1 MAQNVTTT
9 VATLANYEL
18 RASLRNR
25 WFLLYALVFA
35 LLAVTL
41 STLSLSGSGMFG
53 FAGFGR
59 TAASLINLVL
69 LIVPLMGLTIGAQS
83 LAAEREQG
91 TLSYLL
97 AQPVSRAEVLMGK
110 LFGLGAALLAALLL
124 GFGLAALLLAWQGG
138 GLVEVGRYAL
148 LVGFSLLL
156 ALVSLSLGMA
166 LSAWS
171 RSSALAVGLAL
182 LAWLMLVF
190 LGDLGLMGTA
200 VVMKLDIGTLFGLT
214 LVNPLQVFKIAT
226 VYGLRA
232 TLEVLGPA
240 GIYATRTFGP
250 QLLPMLVGVLLV
262 WIVVPMI
269 LAYTRF
275 RLEGDF

>member
-1 MAQNVTTT
+1 MIKSISAF
-9 VATLANYEL
+9 AGYEL

-35 LLAVTL
+35 VLALAL

-69 LIVPLMGLTIGAQS
+69 LIVPLMGLTVGAQS
-83 LAAEREQG
+83 LAGEREQG

-97 AQPVSRAEVLMGK
+97 AQPVGRGEVLVGK
-110 LFGLGAALLAALLL
+110 FLGLSMALLAALLL
-124 GFGLAALLLAWQGG
+124 GFGLAASLLAWQGG
-138 GLVEVGRYAL
+138 LVEAGRYAL

-166 LSAWS
+166 ISSWS

-182 LAWLMLVF
+182 LVWLLLVF

-200 VVMKLDIGTLFGLT
+200 IVMRLDVGALFGLT

-226 VYGLRA
+226 VLGLRA

-240 GIYATRTFGP
+240 GIYATRTFGT
-250 QLLPMLVGVLLV
+250 QLLPMLVGVLAV
-262 WIVVPMI
+262 WVVAPLIM
-269 LAYTRF
+269 AYVRF
-275 RLEGDF
+275 RMEGDF

>member
-1 MAQNVTTT
+1 MAKTMF
-9 VATLANYEL
+9 TLANYEL

-25 WFLLYALVFA
+25 WFVLYALVFT

-41 STLSLSGSGMFG
+41 SSLSLSGTAMFG

-83 LAAEREQG
+83 LAVEREQG

-97 AQPVSRAEVLMGK
+97 AQPVGRAEVLVGK
-110 LFGLGAALLAALLL
+110 LLGLGAALLAALLL
-124 GFGLAALLLAWQGG
+124 GFGLAAAVIAWQS
-138 GLVEVGRYAL
+138 GLIEVGRYSL

-156 ALVSLSLGMA
+156 ALVSLSIGIA
-166 LSAWS
+166 ISAWS
-171 RSSALAVGLAL
+171 RNAALAVGLAL
-182 LAWLMLVF
+182 IVWLLLVF

-200 VVMKLDIGTLFGLT
+200 VAMKLEIGTLFTLA

-232 TLEVLGPA
+232 SLEVLGPA
-240 GIYATRTFGP
+240 GIYATRTYGDS
-250 QLLPMLVGVLLV
+250 LLPMLLSVLGLWVLL
-262 WIVVPMI
+262 PM
-269 LAYTRF
+269 LAAYARF
-275 RLEGDF
+275 RVEGDF

>member
-1 MAQNVTTT
+1 MGKTIF
-9 VATLANYEL
+9 TLANYEL

-35 LLAVTL
+35 LLAVAL

-69 LIVPLMGLTIGAQS
+69 LIVPLMGLTIGAQA

-97 AQPVSRAEVLMGK
+97 AQPVSRAEVLAGK
-110 LFGLGAALLAALLL
+110 LLGLGAALLAALLL

-138 GLVEVGRYAL
+138 LVEVGRYGL

-200 VVMKLDIGTLFGLT
+200 VVMKMDIGTLFGLT
-214 LVNPLQVFKIAT
+214 LANPLQVFKIAT

-240 GIYATRTFGP
+240 GIYATRTFET
-250 QLLPMLVGVLLV
+250 QLVPLLVSVLVAWIIVPML
-262 WIVVPMI
+262 
-269 LAYTRF
+269 LAYVRF